1 LEYLK
6 KLKCQNCEAYI
17 IQVNHTGY
25 DVGVFSDDPKNKY
38 FLTFELMYSL
48 EEMYLMFFV
57 DNKLNQRNRFRKEG
71 MLISQDIINHLLL
84 KTIDY
89 LGDDKNYVPNA

>member
-1 LEYLK
+1 
-6 KLKCQNCEAYI
+6 
-17 IQVNHTGY
+17 
-25 DVGVFSDDPKNKY
+25 VGVFSDDPKNKY